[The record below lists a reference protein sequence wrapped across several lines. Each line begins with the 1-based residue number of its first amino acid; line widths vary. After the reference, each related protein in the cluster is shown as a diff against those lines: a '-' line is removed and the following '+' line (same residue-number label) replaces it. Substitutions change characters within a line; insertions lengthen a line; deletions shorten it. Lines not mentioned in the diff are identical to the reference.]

1 MYFYHGLKD
10 GDLMQ
15 TLLSHTDDIR
25 TIQSEKACKSSGLPM
40 IYEPIMAGRGF
51 LTVRQI
57 MSYGGLSKDQVNS
70 AMSCALIPLGFVERM
85 DGTMPKYRWID
96 EIEC

>member
-10 GDLMQ
+10 GDFMQ

-57 MSYGGLSKDQVNS
+57 MGYGNLRKQQVNS
-70 AMSCALIPLGFVERM
+70 AMNTALIPLGLVEREE
-85 DGTMPKYRWID
+85 GSVFRYRWID
-96 EIEC
+96 EV